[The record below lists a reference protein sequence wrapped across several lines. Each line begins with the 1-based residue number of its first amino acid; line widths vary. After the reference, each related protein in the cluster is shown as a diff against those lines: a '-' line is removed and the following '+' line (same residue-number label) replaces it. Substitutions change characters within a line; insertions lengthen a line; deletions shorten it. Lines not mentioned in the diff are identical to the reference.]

1 MYICRT
7 LCEQMC
13 INIELLSSMQK
24 KLHLFTEEAKT
35 RAKKFGDE
43 RYARPGTLNLDQ
55 ISLIVRIL

>member
-43 RYARPGTLNLDQ
+43 RYARPGTLNLD
-55 ISLIVRIL
+55 